1 MILYGQGGKLGVAEV
16 SPTEFKE
23 ICSFQALEGKD
34 TWASPVLAN
43 GRLYVRNLDTVAAF
57 DVKGK

>member
-1 MILYGQGGKLGVAEV
+1 MAEC
-16 SPTEFKE
+16 SPTAFKE
-23 ICSFQALEGKD
+23 LSSLQALQGKD

-57 DVKGK
+57 DVKGP